1 MITPATVEKYQP
13 HATHSVTQALACG
26 RLPHALI
33 FSGPGEVGEGALAL
47 RLAQYLL
54 CPNRKESFEPCGT
67 CNSCHKVESFIHP
80 DVHVVQPKGLLR
92 AIKTDDMLEMI
103 NALHT
108 TSMAGGAKLGIIYQA
123 ETLRKEGA
131 NRFLKTLE
139 EPPPLTYFI
148 LITSRIERLLP
159 TLRSR
164 SHIIRFQ
171 PLPAD
176 VMAKRLQEECTTAS
190 ASESDMAACVARG
203 RWKLA
208 YRIAEDSKAYT
219 SIIRACIGVYLARGN
234 STIACDTAQVFAKR
248 IKDSR
253 AAFEDECAKKI
264 AVKNKE
270 LSDAETATRR
280 AVVKEY
286 EEELKSAQA
295 ARERDEKAD
304 IFDAL
309 LTIWRDVWVFQRT
322 GDTGRLV
329 YSFAKKEIQQLAEM
343 YTAEEIRKNIQ
354 SIELVRGPTVYLNAR
369 LDVILQGLLLQST
382 QPVHARTPLRR
393 AIAATGL

>member
-1 MITPATVEKYQP
+1 
-13 HATHSVTQALACG
+13 
-26 RLPHALI
+26 
-33 FSGPGEVGEGALAL
+33 
-47 RLAQYLL
+47 
-54 CPNRKESFEPCGT
+54 
-67 CNSCHKVESFIHP
+67 
-80 DVHVVQPKGLLR
+80 
-92 AIKTDDMLEMI
+92 
-103 NALHT
+103 
-108 TSMAGGAKLGIIYQA
+108 MAGGAKLGIIYQS
-123 ETLRKEGA
+123 ETLRKRGA

-148 LITSRIERLLP
+148 LLTSRLERLLP

-171 PLPAD
+171 PLPPD
-176 VMAKRLQEECTTAS
+176 VVAERLHSECNIATGS
-190 ASESDMAACVARG
+190 ASELVARISRG
-203 RWKLA
+203 RQSLA
-208 YRIAEDSKAYT
+208 YRIAEDSEAYT
-219 SIIRACIGVYLARGN
+219 SLIRSYIEVYIARKD
-234 STIACDTAQVFAKR
+234 SVIACRTAHACAKR

-253 AAFEDECAKKI
+253 SAFEEECAKKI

-309 LTIWRDVWVFQRT
+309 ITIWRDVWVYSCT
-322 GDTGRLV
+322 GDSTRLV
-329 YSFAKKEIQQLAEM
+329 YSFAQKEISRLAEI
-343 YTAEEIRKNIQ
+343 YTAEEIRKNIH

-369 LDVILQGLLLQST
+369 LDVILQGLLMQAT
-382 QPVHARTPLRR
+382 QPVQARTPLRR